1 MQQRQGTGI
10 SKQYPPPIAS
20 AAKAIRRKGYA
31 MLTPSLTAGAGT
43 PLYEQLY
50 RHIRSCIENGELAA
64 NDRLPSRR
72 NLAEHAHISPFT
84 VDNAYRQLL
93 AEGYVYT
100 VPKRGYFVCD
110 LPPMIASER
119 CQKPSGSRMRSK
131 EDVGGKGCDA
141 RDSNGVG
148 LQRQPDPT
156 APPSQPPGMPA
167 AAKPQEHPPSEEAIR
182 YDLKTNAVDITH
194 FPYSVWSRLMR
205 ECMRENPAS
214 LLAAGDP
221 EGDEGLRREIAHYLH
236 AFRGMEV
243 DPSRIVVGAGTE
255 YLIGLITELVAEAS
269 VAFEDPGYDK
279 IPRLLAARHVAGY
292 PVPVDDD
299 GIRVD
304 ELERTPASLVVVT
317 PSNHFPTGAV
327 MGIGR
332 RTRLLDWASQGRRY
346 IIEDDFDSEF
356 RFVRRP
362 IPTLHSLDRGDNV
375 IYLNSFATTL
385 TPSLRI
391 AYLVLPLDL
400 MDDYRTRL
408 RFYSSTVSRFEQLTL
423 KRFLERGYYERHL
436 NRMRGLYKARKSAFL
451 DELKPLGDQLATKGQ
466 DAGLHLVLTMPRLTE
481 KRLVSLSRAQGVGV
495 RPLSRSYAGTAP
507 ETHAVVAGY
516 AGFQEEELRQAAR
529 LLVEAWGEG

>member
-1 MQQRQGTGI
+1 
-10 SKQYPPPIAS
+10 
-20 AAKAIRRKGYA
+20 
-31 MLTPSLTAGAGT
+31 MLTPSFTASGGI

-50 RHIRSCIENGELAA
+50 RHIRSCIESGELVG

-72 NLAEHAHISPFT
+72 NLAEHARISPFT
-84 VDNAYRQLL
+84 VENAYRQLL

-100 VPKRGYFVCD
+100 VPKKGYFVCD

-119 CQKPSGSRMRSK
+119 GPAPSAGSVRNK
-131 EDVGGKGCDA
+131 ENAGVQVSDTP
-141 RDSNGVG
+141 DSSRTG
-148 LQRQPDPT
+148 LQQQPD
-156 APPSQPPGMPA
+156 AAEPSCGLEGSA
-167 AAKPQEHPPSEEAIR
+167 AAGEPQRGSSSKEAIR

-214 LLAAGDP
+214 LLAAADP

-243 DPSRIVVGAGTE
+243 DPRRIIVGAGTE
-255 YLIGLITELVAEAS
+255 YLIGLITELVAGAS
-269 VAFEDPGYDK
+269 VAFENPGYDK
-279 IPRLLAARHVAGY
+279 ISRLLEARHVAGY

-304 ELERTPASLVVVT
+304 RLERTPASLVLVT

-332 RTRLLDWASQGRRY
+332 RTRLLDWASRDRRY

-362 IPTLHSLDRGDNV
+362 IPTLHSLDRRNSV

-391 AYLVLPLDL
+391 AYLVLPPDL
-400 MDDYRTRL
+400 MEDYRTRL

-436 NRMRGLYKARKSAFL
+436 NRMRGLYKARKTAFL
-451 DELKPLGDQLATKGQ
+451 EGLKPLGDQLATRGQ
-466 DAGLHLVLTMPRLTE
+466 EAGLHLVLTMPRLTE
-481 KRLVSLSRAQGVGV
+481 RRLVDLAEAQGVGV
-495 RPLSRSYAGTAP
+495 RPLSRYHAKAAP

-516 AGFQEEELRQAAR
+516 AGFQEEELRRAAR
-529 LLVEAWGEG
+529 LLVQAWSAD

>member
-1 MQQRQGTGI
+1 
-10 SKQYPPPIAS
+10 
-20 AAKAIRRKGYA
+20 
-31 MLTPSLTAGAGT
+31 MLTPSLTADAGT

-50 RHIRSCIENGELAA
+50 RHIRSCIESGELAG

-72 NLAEHAHISPFT
+72 NLAEHARISPFT

-93 AEGYVYT
+93 AEGYVYA

-119 CQKPSGSRMRSK
+119 CRKPSGGLTRSK
-131 EDVGGKGCDA
+131 EGAEGEGCGT
-141 RDSNGVG
+141 RDSSGTG
-148 LQRQPDPT
+148 LQQQPVPAT
-156 APPSQPPGMPA
+156 PSSQPKGMPA
-167 AAKPQEHPPSEEAIR
+167 AGEPQERPSSEEAIR

-194 FPYSVWSRLMR
+194 FPYSVWSSLMR

-214 LLAAGDP
+214 LLAAADP
-221 EGDEGLRREIAHYLH
+221 EGDEELRMEIAHYLH

-279 IPRLLAARHVAGY
+279 IPRLLAARHVTGY
-292 PVPVDDD
+292 PVSVDDD

-304 ELERTPASLVVVT
+304 QLERTPASLAVVT

-332 RTRLLDWASQGRRY
+332 RTHLLEWASRGRRY

-362 IPTLHSLDRGDNV
+362 IPTLHNLDRGDNV

-400 MDDYRTRL
+400 MEDYRTRL

-423 KRFLERGYYERHL
+423 KRFLERGSYERHL

-451 DELKPLGDQLATKGQ
+451 EGLKPLGSQLATKGQ
-466 DAGLHLVLTMPRLTE
+466 EAGLHLVLTMPRLTE
-481 KRLVSLSRAQGVGV
+481 GRLVDLAQSRGVGV
-495 RPLSRSYAGTAP
+495 RPLSRYYAGTAP

-529 LLVEAWGEG
+529 LLVEAWSAD